1 MTLQRLEK
9 WIQENKLVRIHFRDS
24 SDIILGRILKVEMV
38 TILVY
43 HDDSKQLLNLAL
55 KDIKSIEVI
64 G

>member
-1 MTLQRLEK
+1 MTRQRLEK
-9 WIQENKLVRIHFRDS
+9 WIQENTLLKIQFRNS
-24 SDIILGRILKVEMV
+24 SDVILGRILKVEKV

-55 KDIKSIEVI
+55 QDIKSIEVT

>member
-1 MTLQRLEK
+1 MTRQRLEK
-9 WIQENKLVRIHFRDS
+9 WIHENTLLKIQFRNS
-24 SDIILGRILKVEMV
+24 SDVILGRILKLEKV

-55 KDIKSIEVI
+55 KDIKSIEVT